1 MKDMNVDKKGILYN
15 KNDNNNQKVN
25 TMKAYRVCWHSWVE
39 DGSVLEGRS
48 LVYADS
54 PEEAAGQVVLKKT
67 KEYRLKPEWIR
78 IESVVEIPSLQTDGQ
93 SEAAL

>member
-1 MKDMNVDKKGILYN
+1 
-15 KNDNNNQKVN
+15 
-25 TMKAYRVCWHSWVE
+25 
-39 DGSVLEGRS
+39 
-48 LVYADS
+48 VYADS